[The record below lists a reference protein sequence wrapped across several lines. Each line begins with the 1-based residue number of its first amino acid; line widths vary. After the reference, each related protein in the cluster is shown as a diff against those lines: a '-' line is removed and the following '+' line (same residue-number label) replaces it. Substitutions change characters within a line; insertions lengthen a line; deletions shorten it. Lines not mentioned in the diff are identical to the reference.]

1 MSDEATAIHGVS
13 QEGDHLVGIGNLRVL
28 IEKEGNFWF
37 AQGLEIDY
45 VAQGDTMEAVQ
56 KEFKDRLL
64 GTIHENLKMHGTIEH
79 MLRVAPQKIWNKV
92 LAHHY
97 RFTQLSVH
105 QIPSAPEFPFKEIGY
120 LLAEGDSSA

>member
-56 KEFKDRLL
+56 KEFR
-64 GTIHENLKMHGTIEH
+64 
-79 MLRVAPQKIWNKV
+79 
-92 LAHHY
+92 
-97 RFTQLSVH
+97 
-105 QIPSAPEFPFKEIGY
+105 
-120 LLAEGDSSA
+120 